1 MSNSERS
8 ILDAALAL
16 PPASRALL
24 ADSLWASLPDDEVP
38 VECDEATRR
47 AWLDEAR
54 RRMCEVETGATHLV
68 PGEEV
73 MARLAARM
81 QQ

>member
-1 MSNSERS
+1 MSNTERS

-16 PPASRALL
+16 PPTSRAML
-24 ADSLWASLPDDEVP
+24 ADTLWASLPDDEVP
-38 VECDEATRR
+38 VECDDATRR

-54 RRMCEVETGATHLV
+54 RCMREVETGAAHLV

-73 MARLAARM
+73 MARFNARIVR
-81 QQ
+81 